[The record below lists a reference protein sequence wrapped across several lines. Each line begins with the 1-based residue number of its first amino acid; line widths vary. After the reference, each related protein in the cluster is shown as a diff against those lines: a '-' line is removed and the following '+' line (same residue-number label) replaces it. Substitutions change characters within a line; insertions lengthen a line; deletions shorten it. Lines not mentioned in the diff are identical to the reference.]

1 MDCLI
6 IGDSIARG
14 IHNQMPECI
23 HVTEIGINSAEY
35 VRKHGASMY
44 ITEINN
50 RMVVISLGNNDSADM
65 QTERELRKIRQRV
78 RSQDVIWIMPSEK
91 KPEAREAVLRVAM
104 DRQDRILQIPSFSQ
118 DGIHPNVAGY
128 QNLVKSLRK

>member
-1 MDCLI
+1 MDCLV

-14 IHNQMPECI
+14 IYNNMHKCI
-23 HVTEIGINSAEY
+23 HVTEIGINSTEY
-35 VRKHGASMY
+35 NRKHGNSMF
-44 ITEINN
+44 ITELSN
-50 RMVVISLGNNDSADM
+50 RMVIISLGSNDSSDM
-65 QTERELRKIRQRV
+65 QTERELRKLRQRI
-78 RSQDVIWIMPSEK
+78 RSHDVIWIMPSEK

-128 QNLVKSLRK
+128 DRLVKSLRQ